1 MMDSLAPGAV
11 LKQVAE
17 ALPTACREQV
27 IIIGSLAAAY
37 HFFGTDTGRELRT
50 KDVDCMLAPHA
61 TAVAAARDVAEQ
73 LLAAKWTLR
82 TDDPQWAKAG
92 TAEQADED
100 LPLVRLN
107 PPENSAWFIELMG
120 VPAEANDG
128 LPGKAYERLTT
139 SIGDFALCSFGF
151 LGLAEW
157 KPHDTP
163 FGVRTAS
170 PEMMALAN
178 LLHHPEIRPETMSG
192 SSFGSNPVKR
202 SNKDLGR
209 VLALA
214 QLTQSG
220 ELEAWSGRWMEALTA
235 KYPSRA
241 RALAFAAGSGL
252 RQLLSSEE
260 DMDQATLTCNLG
272 LLSSME
278 VTRDMLAGTGQRLLA
293 EVIEPLE
300 EAARALVK

>member
-37 HFFGTDTGRELRT
+37 HFFGTDTGKELRT
-50 KDVDCMLAPHA
+50 KDVDCMLVPHA
-61 TAVAAARDVAEQ
+61 KAVAVAREVAEQ

-82 TDDPQWAKAG
+82 TDDPPWAKPG
-92 TAEQADED
+92 TADQADED

-107 PPENSAWFIELMG
+107 PPANTAWFIELMG
-120 VPAEANDG
+120 VPAEANNG
-128 LPGKAYERLTT
+128 LPAKAYERLTT
-139 SIGDFALCSFGF
+139 KIGDFALCSFGF

-178 LLHHPEIRPETMSG
+178 LLHHPEIRPEIMSG
-192 SSFGSNPVKR
+192 GGFGSNPVKR

-214 QLTQSG
+214 HLTRPG

-241 RALAFAAGSGL
+241 RALALVAGSGL
-252 RQLLSSEE
+252 RQLLLSEE
-260 DMDQATLTCNLG
+260 DMDQAILTCNLG

-278 VTRDMLAGTGQRLLA
+278 VTRDMLAGTGQRVLA

-300 EAARALVK
+300 DAARILS

>member
-1 MMDSLAPGAV
+1 MMDSLAPGSV

-17 ALPTACREQV
+17 ALPAACREQV

-61 TAVAAARDVAEQ
+61 KAVAVAREVAEQ

-82 TDDPQWAKAG
+82 TDDPQWAKPG
-92 TAEQADED
+92 TADQADED

-107 PPENSAWFIELMG
+107 PPANTAWFIELMG

-128 LPGKAYERLTT
+128 LPVKAYERLTT
-139 SIGDFALCSFGF
+139 NIGDFALCSFGF

-170 PEMMALAN
+170 PEMMTLAN

-192 SSFGSNPVKR
+192 GGFGSNPVKR

-214 QLTQSG
+214 YLTQPG
-220 ELEAWSGRWMEALTA
+220 ELETWSRRWMEALTA

-241 RALAFAAGSGL
+241 RALALVAGSGL
-252 RQLLSSEE
+252 RQLLLSEE
-260 DMDQATLTCNLG
+260 DMDQAILTCNLG

-300 EAARALVK
+300 DAARVLS

>member
-1 MMDSLAPGAV
+1 MMESLAPSAV
-11 LKQVAE
+11 LQQVAE
-17 ALPTACREQV
+17 ALPPTCREQV

-37 HFFGTDTGRELRT
+37 HFFEKDSGKELRT

-61 TAVAAARDVAEQ
+61 KAVAAARDVTEQ
-73 LLAAKWTLR
+73 LLAAKWTRR
-82 TDDPQWAKAG
+82 TADPQWAKAG
-92 TAEQADED
+92 TADQAAED

-107 PPENSAWFIELMG
+107 PPANSAWFIELMG
-120 VPAEANDG
+120 VPSEANNG
-128 LPGKAYERLTT
+128 VPVKAYERLTT

-157 KPHDTP
+157 KPNDTP
-163 FGVRTAS
+163 FGIRTAS

-192 SSFGSNPVKR
+192 DSFGRTPLKR

-214 QLTQSG
+214 YLTSPN
-220 ELEAWSGRWMEALTA
+220 ELETWPGRWIDALTT

-241 RALAFAAGSGL
+241 RELALTAGSGL
-252 RQLLSSEE
+252 RQLLLSE
-260 DMDQATLTCNLG
+260 DDLDQATLTCSLG
-272 LLSSME
+272 LLSSMD
-278 VTRDMLAGTGQRLLA
+278 VSRDMLAGTGQRVLA
-293 EVIEPLE
+293 EVIESLE
-300 EAARALVK
+300 DAARALSP

>member
-17 ALPTACREQV
+17 ALPVACRDQV

-37 HFFGTDTGRELRT
+37 HFFGTDADKELRT

-61 TAVAAARDVAEQ
+61 KAVAAARDVAEQ

-82 TDDPQWAKAG
+82 TDDPKWAKAG
-92 TAEQADED
+92 TVDQADED
-100 LPLVRLN
+100 LPLVRLH
-107 PPENSAWFIELMG
+107 PPANTAWFIELMG
-120 VPAEANDG
+120 VPAQATDG
-128 LPGKAYERLTT
+128 LPVKAYERLTT

-157 KPHDTP
+157 KPNDTP

-178 LLHHPEIRPETMSG
+178 LLHHPEIRPEIMSG
-192 SSFGSNPVKR
+192 GGFGSNPVKR

-209 VLALA
+209 ALALA
-214 QLTQSG
+214 YLTQPS
-220 ELEAWSGRWMEALTA
+220 ELEAWSGRWMDALIA
-235 KYPSRA
+235 RYPSRA
-241 RALAFAAGSGL
+241 RALALVAGSGL
-252 RQLLSSEE
+252 RQLLRSEE
-260 DMDQATLTCNLG
+260 DLDQAVLTCNLG
-272 LLSSME
+272 LLSSMD
-278 VTRDMLAGTGQRLLA
+278 VSRDMMLGTGQRVLA
-293 EVIEPLE
+293 EVIESLE
-300 EAARALVK
+300 DAARVLSQ

>member
-1 MMDSLAPGAV
+1 MDSLAPGAV
-11 LKQVAE
+11 LKQVAQ
-17 ALPTACREQV
+17 ALPAACREQV

-37 HFFGTDTGRELRT
+37 HFFGTDTSRELRT
-50 KDVDCMLAPHA
+50 KDVDCMLVPHA
-61 TAVAAARDVAEQ
+61 KAVAAARDVAEL

-82 TDDPQWAKAG
+82 TADPKWAKAG
-92 TAEQADED
+92 TADQADED

-107 PPENSAWFIELMG
+107 PPENNAWFIELMG
-120 VPAEANDG
+120 VPAESNDG
-128 LPGKAYERLTT
+128 LPVKAYERLTT

-157 KPHDTP
+157 KPNNTP
-163 FGVRTAS
+163 FGIRTAS

-178 LLHHPEIRPETMSG
+178 LLHHPKISPETMSG
-192 SSFGSNPVKR
+192 GGFGSNPVKR

-214 QLTQSG
+214 HLTQPD
-220 ELEAWSGRWMEALTA
+220 ELETWSVRWMEALKT
-235 KYPSRA
+235 KYPSRV

-252 RQLLSSEE
+252 RQLLLSE
-260 DMDQATLTCNLG
+260 DDLDQATLTCNLG
-272 LLSSME
+272 LLSSMDVSRE
-278 VTRDMLAGTGQRLLA
+278 MLIGTGKRVLA

-300 EAARALVK
+300 DAARV

>member
-1 MMDSLAPGAV
+1 MDSLAPGAV
-11 LKQVAE
+11 LKQVAQ
-17 ALPTACREQV
+17 ALPAACREQV

-37 HFFGTDTGRELRT
+37 HFFGTDTSRELRT
-50 KDVDCMLAPHA
+50 KDVDCMLVPHA
-61 TAVAAARDVAEQ
+61 KAVAAARDVAEL

-82 TDDPQWAKAG
+82 TADPKWAKAG
-92 TAEQADED
+92 TADQADAD

-107 PPENSAWFIELMG
+107 PPENNAWFIELMG
-120 VPAEANDG
+120 VPAESNDG
-128 LPGKAYERLTT
+128 LPVKAYERLTT

-157 KPHDTP
+157 KPSNTP
-163 FGVRTAS
+163 FGIRTAS

-178 LLHHPEIRPETMSG
+178 LLHHPNISPETMSG
-192 SSFGSNPVKR
+192 GGFGSNPVKR

-214 QLTQSG
+214 LLTQPD
-220 ELEAWSGRWMEALTA
+220 ELETWSVRWMEALTA
-235 KYPSRA
+235 KYPSRV

-252 RQLLSSEE
+252 RQLLLSEE
-260 DMDQATLTCNLG
+260 DLDQATLTCNLG
-272 LLSSME
+272 LLSSMDVSRE
-278 VTRDMLAGTGQRLLA
+278 VLIGTGKRVLA

-300 EAARALVK
+300 DAARA